1 LPPNIGNF
9 YFKTLYKVSAM
20 LIEFSLS
27 NFKSYKNSR
36 LPLAPLTVLIGAN
49 ASGKSNIIE
58 GLRFLSWLAEGQ
70 KLSSIQYAVNSADS
84 DQVIRGRINDLC
96 HHGES
101 DFSFGCRLNL
111 TEWDQLTITIQI
123 INGEMKI
130 NAEKVVKSTEKL
142 VLYEYVPVQLTTSE
156 RDLVDL
162 KDLIGVTLNQKQNL
176 SVICSD
182 QMAIFS
188 QLDNPIL
195 IDGRYSDYI
204 NDTVKKIARKYQQ
217 ALQNI
222 LFSNPTPAKMRDYS
236 QKSDYK
242 ELIENGS
249 NLSSVL
255 FHLWENQP
263 ENQQIILNFIQSLP
277 EQAIDGLDF
286 LLGPRDEV
294 MVRLSETFGKTQRY
308 CEAALLSDGTL
319 RVLAIAAA
327 MLSATAGSLIVIEEI
342 DNGVHPSRAKHLLA
356 NIRDIAEKRKLRVLL
371 STHNP
376 ALMDALP
383 DEALG
388 DVVFCYRDPEQGDS
402 RLVRLGDMD
411 EFPGLIAQGSLGDL
425 VTTGIVDRFVK
436 HPQTPEDRKR
446 KALEWLAHLQEYRNE

>member
-1 LPPNIGNF
+1 
-9 YFKTLYKVSAM
+9 M